1 MNQERLYQI
10 LPKLYDA
17 MRKDLGRKKES
28 CGLYHGQPRILDFLY
43 RNDGCMQRE
52 FCDEFSLEASTI
64 SNLLVSM
71 EKDGLLRRERSPLS
85 PRMVNVYI
93 TEEGKKVQKKL
104 EHVYDQLEE
113 QAFRGISQEE
123 QEQILAVLQKITGN
137 FLEEKS

>member
-17 MRKDLGRKKES
+17 MRKDLCREKES

>member
-1 MNQERLYQI
+1 MNQERLYQV

-17 MRKDLGRKKES
+17 MRKELGGKKES

-71 EKDGLLRRERSPLS
+71 EKDGLLRRERNPLS

-93 TEEGKKVQKKL
+93 TEEGKRVQKKL
-104 EHVYDQLEE
+104 ETVYDQLEE
-113 QAFRGISQEE
+113 LAFRGISKEE

-137 FLEEKS
+137 FMEERK